1 MDGDEF
7 AVLFRGGGKNAVLE
21 FYAALKESF
30 ERQQESDGKN
40 FSVRCRQAVRFCPRD
55 GASYLDLV
63 KHAHY
68 SLEYAKAAGKNRLLF
83 FSEEILQSKKACSG
97 NDGRAALLCGKWHA
111 GVFGLLPA
119 SGDCGNRRFLRRG
132 GAAALEFGKV
142 RFCAS
147 FRIYPAAGG
156 KWVDPPCG
164 ALGFTQAAA
173 ACAQWEA
180 YRKGSPISVNV
191 SYLQLEREDFLD
203 FLTGTLQKTG
213 ASPEH
218 MVLEFTE
225 SCIAYNLD
233 ALSESFRSIRKLGI
247 KIAMDDF
254 GTGYSSLGILET
266 VSRGYCQD
274 RQGLCTGHP
283 EQLLR
288 QYLYPLYCG
297 ALP

>member
-1 MDGDEF
+1 MTEELRYCVENGMQ
-7 AVLFRGGGKNAVLE
+7 G
-21 FYAALKESF
+21 
-30 ERQQESDGKN
+30 
-40 FSVRCRQAVRFCPRD
+40 FSVFYQPQVIAETGGFC
-55 GASYLDLV
+55 GA
-63 KHAHY
+63 
-68 SLEYAKAAGKNRLLF
+68 E
-83 FSEEILQSKKACSG
+83 
-97 NDGRAALLCGKWHA
+97 ALLRWNSEKYGS
-111 GVFGLLPA
+111 VPP
-119 SGDCGNRRFLRRG
+119 S
-132 GAAALEFGKV
+132 
-142 RFCAS
+142 
-147 FRIYPAAGG
+147 RIYPAAGG